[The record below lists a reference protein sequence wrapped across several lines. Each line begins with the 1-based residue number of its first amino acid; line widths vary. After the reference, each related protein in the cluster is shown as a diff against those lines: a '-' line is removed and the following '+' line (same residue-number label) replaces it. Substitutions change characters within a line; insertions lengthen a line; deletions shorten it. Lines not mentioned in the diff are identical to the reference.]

1 MRAIAKGLQVSLL
14 FERSNSMKQ
23 GGSMKKAPIG
33 VSLLA
38 LALTLSLAPQASAAD
53 AVTTISV
60 STWGSSP
67 SETSALKDAVAT
79 FESRNPTIKVDL
91 IVDND
96 HGAQMAA
103 RFASKTPNDVFY
115 LDAGIAQDWAAQG
128 VLLDLTPSI
137 TASKFNLAPFNPS
150 YLKPFQSGGK
160 LFGLP
165 KDANP
170 LVLEGNKALM
180 SIAGIKALPKT
191 IGEFAAHAKKLMAK
205 GITPMCVDA
214 DINRLGAYF
223 VAFGGG
229 LSSGSN
235 KSLLS
240 SAGSKAG
247 LEWAMNNYKTGV
259 FKTPAQLSAGWA
271 GEAFGKAKCAYTM
284 EGAWLDP
291 YLKDS
296 FPGAYKQ
303 LVKGQLPS
311 AKQAGSLAFT
321 AAYAIGK
328 DSPNPKQA
336 WTFIEYMTGARG
348 MTVWTSY
355 GVAIPSR
362 SDVATPI
369 GYEVNGTV
377 AGLKTTL
384 TTPAFKGWGDVVGAF
399 NNEAK
404 KQIQDKNFNV
414 KKATAAIIAAAE
426 AAWPQG

>member
-1 MRAIAKGLQVSLL
+1 
-14 FERSNSMKQ
+14 
-23 GGSMKKAPIG
+23 MKKAPIW

-38 LALTLSLAPQASAAD
+38 LAVTVSLVPQASAAD

-67 SETSALKDAVAT
+67 SETSALKDAIAT

-137 TASKFNLAPFNPS
+137 TAAKFSLTPFNAS
-150 YLKPFQSGGK
+150 YLKPFQNGGK

-180 SIAGIKALPKT
+180 AKAGIKALPKT
-191 IGEFAAHAKKLMAK
+191 IAEFATHSKALLAKK
-205 GITPMCVDA
+205 ITPMCVDA

-229 LSSGSN
+229 LSSTAN

-240 SAGSKAG
+240 SAGTKAG
-247 LEWAMNNYKTGV
+247 LEWAMGNYKTGA

-296 FPGAYKQ
+296 FPAVHKQ
-303 LVKGQLPS
+303 MIKGQLPT

-328 DSPNPKQA
+328 DSPNPKEA

-348 MTVWTSY
+348 MTVWTSF

-362 SDVATPI
+362 SDVATPL
-369 GYEVNGTV
+369 GYEVNGV
-377 AGLKTTL
+377 AAGMKTTI

-404 KQIQDKNFNV
+404 KQIQDKNFDV
-414 KKATAAIIAAAE
+414 KKATAAVIAAAN
-426 AAWPQG
+426 AAWPKG

>member
-1 MRAIAKGLQVSLL
+1 
-14 FERSNSMKQ
+14 
-23 GGSMKKAPIG
+23 
-33 VSLLA
+33 
-38 LALTLSLAPQASAAD
+38 
-53 AVTTISV
+53 
-60 STWGSSP
+60 
-67 SETSALKDAVAT
+67 
-79 FESRNPTIKVDL
+79 
-91 IVDND
+91 
-96 HGAQMAA
+96 
-103 RFASKTPNDVFY
+103 
-115 LDAGIAQDWAAQG
+115 
-128 VLLDLTPSI
+128 
-137 TASKFNLAPFNPS
+137 
-150 YLKPFQSGGK
+150 
-160 LFGLP
+160 LP

-180 SIAGIKALPKT
+180 AKAGIKALPRT
-191 IGEFAAHAKKLMAK
+191 IAEFATHSKALMAK

-229 LSSGSN
+229 LASNTN

-240 SAGSKAG
+240 SAGTKAG
-247 LEWAMNNYKTGV
+247 LEWAMGNYKSGA

-291 YLKDS
+291 FLKDS
-296 FPGAYKQ
+296 FPAVYKQ
-303 LVKGQLPS
+303 LIKGQLPT

-328 DSPNPKQA
+328 DSPNPKEA

-348 MTVWTSY
+348 MTVWTSF

-369 GYEVNGTV
+369 GYEVNGSVAKLPTTV
-377 AGLKTTL
+377 

-404 KQIQDKNFNV
+404 KQIQDKNFDV
-414 KKATAAIIAAAE
+414 KKASAAIIAAAN
-426 AAWPQG
+426 AAWPKG

>member
-1 MRAIAKGLQVSLL
+1 
-14 FERSNSMKQ
+14 
-23 GGSMKKAPIG
+23 MKKFPVGA
-33 VSLLA
+33 SLLA
-38 LALTLSLAPQASAAD
+38 LALTVSLVPQATAAD

-67 SETSALKDAVAT
+67 SETSALKDAIAT

-91 IVDND
+91 VVDSD

-137 TASKFNLAPFNPS
+137 TASKFSLAPFNPS

-160 LFGLP
+160 LYGLP

-170 LVLEGNKALM
+170 LVLEGNKTLM
-180 SIAGIKALPKT
+180 AKAGIKALPKNIT
-191 IGEFAAHAKKLMAK
+191 EFATHAKALMAK

-214 DINRLGAYF
+214 DINRLGAFF

-229 LSSGSN
+229 LATAGN
-235 KSLLS
+235 KSMLS

-247 LEWAMNNYKTGV
+247 LEWAMGNYKSGA

-284 EGAWLDP
+284 EGAWVDP

-296 FPGAYKQ
+296 FPAVYKSMI
-303 LVKGQLPS
+303 KGTLPT

-328 DSPNPKQA
+328 DSPNPKEA

-348 MTVWTSY
+348 MTVWTSF

-362 SDVATPI
+362 SDVATPL
-369 GYEVNGTV
+369 GYEVNGSV
-377 AGLKTTL
+377 AKLKTTV

-404 KQIQDKNFNV
+404 KQIQDKKFDV

-426 AAWPQG
+426 GAWPKA

>member
-1 MRAIAKGLQVSLL
+1 
-14 FERSNSMKQ
+14 
-23 GGSMKKAPIG
+23 MKKAPIW

-38 LALTLSLAPQASAAD
+38 LAVTVSLVPQASAAD
-53 AVTTISV
+53 AVTTITV

-67 SETSALKDAVAT
+67 SETSALKDAIAT
-79 FESRNPTIKVDL
+79 FETRNPTIKVEL

-137 TASKFNLAPFNPS
+137 TAAKFSLTPFNAS
-150 YLKPFQSGGK
+150 YLKPFQNGGK
-160 LFGLP
+160 LYGLP

-180 SIAGIKALPKT
+180 AKAGIKALPKT
-191 IGEFAAHAKKLMAK
+191 IAEFATHSKALMAK

-229 LSSGSN
+229 LASNTN

-240 SAGSKAG
+240 SAGTKAG
-247 LEWAMNNYKTGV
+247 LEWAMGNYKTGA

-284 EGAWLDP
+284 EGAWVDP

-296 FPGAYKQ
+296 FPAVYKQ
-303 LVKGQLPS
+303 LIKGQLPT

-328 DSPNPKQA
+328 DSPNPKEA

-348 MTVWTSY
+348 MTVWTSF

-369 GYEVNGTV
+369 GYEINGSVAKLPTTV
-377 AGLKTTL
+377 

-404 KQIQDKNFNV
+404 KQIQDKNFDV
-414 KKATAAIIAAAE
+414 KKASAAIIAAAN
-426 AAWPQG
+426 AAWPKG

>member
-1 MRAIAKGLQVSLL
+1 
-14 FERSNSMKQ
+14 
-23 GGSMKKAPIG
+23 
-33 VSLLA
+33 
-38 LALTLSLAPQASAAD
+38 
-53 AVTTISV
+53 
-60 STWGSSP
+60 
-67 SETSALKDAVAT
+67 
-79 FESRNPTIKVDL
+79 
-91 IVDND
+91 
-96 HGAQMAA
+96 MAA
-103 RFASKTPNDVFY
+103 RFASKTPNDAFY
-115 LDAGIAQDWAAQG
+115 LDAGVAQDWIAQG
-128 VLLDLTPSI
+128 VLLDLNPSI
-137 TASKFNLAPFNPS
+137 AASKFNLAPFNAS

-160 LFGLP
+160 QFGLP

-180 SIAGIKALPKT
+180 AKAGIKALPKT
-191 IGEFAAHAKKLMAK
+191 IAEFATHSKALMAK
-205 GITPMCVDA
+205 GIVPMCVDA

-229 LSSGSN
+229 LASATN

-296 FPGAYKQ
+296 FPAVYKQ
-303 LVKGQLPS
+303 LVKGTLPT

-328 DSPNPKQA
+328 DSPNPKEA

-362 SDVATPI
+362 SDVTTPI
-369 GYEVNGTV
+369 GYEINGTV
-377 AGLKTTL
+377 ARLKTTV

-414 KKATAAIIAAAE
+414 KKATASIIAAAE
-426 AAWPQG
+426 AAWPKG

>member
-1 MRAIAKGLQVSLL
+1 LNVQIIK
-14 FERSNSMKQ
+14 EI
-23 GGSMKKAPIG
+23 GGRMKKAPIW

-38 LALTLSLAPQASAAD
+38 LAVTVSLVPQASAAD
-53 AVTTISV
+53 AVTTITV

-67 SETSALKDAVAT
+67 SETSALKDAIAT
-79 FESRNPTIKVDL
+79 FETRNPTIKVEL

-137 TASKFNLAPFNPS
+137 TAAKFSLTPFNAS
-150 YLKPFQSGGK
+150 YLKPFQNGGK
-160 LFGLP
+160 LYGLP

-180 SIAGIKALPKT
+180 AKAGIKALPRT
-191 IGEFAAHAKKLMAK
+191 IAEFATHSKALMAK

-229 LSSGSN
+229 LASNTN

-240 SAGSKAG
+240 SAGTKAG
-247 LEWAMNNYKTGV
+247 LEWAMGNYKSGA

-291 YLKDS
+291 FLKDS
-296 FPGAYKQ
+296 FPAVYKQ
-303 LVKGQLPS
+303 LIKGQLPT

-328 DSPNPKQA
+328 DSPNPKEA

-348 MTVWTSY
+348 MTVWTSF

-369 GYEVNGTV
+369 GYEINGSVAKLPTTV
-377 AGLKTTL
+377 

-404 KQIQDKNFNV
+404 KQIQDKNFDV
-414 KKATAAIIAAAE
+414 KKASAAIIAAAN
-426 AAWPQG
+426 AAWPKG

>member
-1 MRAIAKGLQVSLL
+1 
-14 FERSNSMKQ
+14 
-23 GGSMKKAPIG
+23 MKKAPIW

-38 LALTLSLAPQASAAD
+38 LAVTVSLVPQASAAD

-67 SETSALKDAVAT
+67 SETSALKDAIAT

-137 TASKFNLAPFNPS
+137 TAAKFSLTPFNAS
-150 YLKPFQSGGK
+150 YLKPFQNGGK
-160 LFGLP
+160 LYGLP

-180 SIAGIKALPKT
+180 AKAGIKALPKT
-191 IGEFAAHAKKLMAK
+191 IAEFATHSKALLAKK
-205 GITPMCVDA
+205 ITPMCVDA

-229 LSSGSN
+229 LSSTAN

-240 SAGSKAG
+240 SAGTKAG
-247 LEWAMNNYKTGV
+247 LEWAMGNYKTGA

-296 FPGAYKQ
+296 FPAVYKQ
-303 LVKGQLPS
+303 MIKGQLPT

-362 SDVATPI
+362 SDVATPL
-369 GYEVNGTV
+369 GYEVNGV
-377 AGLKTTL
+377 AAGMKTTI

-404 KQIQDKNFNV
+404 KQIQDKNFDV
-414 KKATAAIIAAAE
+414 KKATAAVIAAAN

>member
-1 MRAIAKGLQVSLL
+1 
-14 FERSNSMKQ
+14 
-23 GGSMKKAPIG
+23 MKKAPIW

-38 LALTLSLAPQASAAD
+38 LAVTVSLVPQASAAD
-53 AVTTISV
+53 AVTTITV

-67 SETSALKDAVAT
+67 SETSALKDAIAT
-79 FESRNPTIKVDL
+79 FETRNPTIKVEL

-137 TASKFNLAPFNPS
+137 TAAKFSLTPFNAS
-150 YLKPFQSGGK
+150 YLKPFQNGGK
-160 LFGLP
+160 LYGLP

-180 SIAGIKALPKT
+180 AKAGIKALPKT
-191 IGEFAAHAKKLMAK
+191 IAEFATHSKALMAK

-229 LSSGSN
+229 LASNTN

-240 SAGSKAG
+240 SAGTKAG
-247 LEWAMNNYKTGV
+247 LEWAMGNYKSGA

-291 YLKDS
+291 FLKDS
-296 FPGAYKQ
+296 FPAVYKQ
-303 LVKGQLPS
+303 LIKGQLPT

-328 DSPNPKQA
+328 DSPNPKEA

-362 SDVATPI
+362 SDVATPL
-369 GYEVNGTV
+369 GYEVNGV
-377 AGLKTTL
+377 AAGMKTTI

-404 KQIQDKNFNV
+404 KQIQDKNFDV
-414 KKATAAIIAAAE
+414 KKASAAIIAAAN
-426 AAWPQG
+426 AAWPKG

>member
-1 MRAIAKGLQVSLL
+1 
-14 FERSNSMKQ
+14 
-23 GGSMKKAPIG
+23 MKKVSIG

-38 LALTLSLAPQASAAD
+38 LALTVSLVPQASAAD
-53 AVTTISV
+53 TVTTISV

-115 LDAGIAQDWAAQG
+115 LDAGVAQDWAAQG

-137 TASKFNLAPFNPS
+137 TASGFSLAPFNAS

-170 LVLEGNKALM
+170 LVLEGNKSLM
-180 SIAGIKALPKT
+180 TKAGIKVLPKT
-191 IGEFAAHAKKLMAK
+191 IAEFATQAKALLAK
-205 GITPMCVDA
+205 GVTPMCVDA

-229 LSSGSN
+229 LSSASN

-247 LEWAMNNYKTGV
+247 LEWAMNNYKSGV
-259 FKTPAQLSAGWA
+259 FKTPSQLSAGWA

-284 EGAWLDP
+284 EGAWVDP

-296 FPGAYKQ
+296 FPTVYKQ
-303 LVKGQLPS
+303 LIKGPLPT

-321 AAYAIGK
+321 AAYAIGT
-328 DSPNPKQA
+328 DSPHPKEA
-336 WTFIEYMTGARG
+336 WTFISYMTGARG

-362 SDVATPI
+362 SDVATPL
-369 GYEVNGTV
+369 GYEVNGAV
-377 AGLKTTL
+377 AKQPTTI

-414 KKATAAIIAAAE
+414 KKATASIIAAAE

>member
-1 MRAIAKGLQVSLL
+1 LPSYYLNVQIIK
-14 FERSNSMKQ
+14 EI
-23 GGSMKKAPIG
+23 GGRMKKAPIW

-38 LALTLSLAPQASAAD
+38 LAVTVSLVPQASAAD
-53 AVTTISV
+53 AVTTITV

-67 SETSALKDAVAT
+67 SETSALKDAIAT
-79 FESRNPTIKVDL
+79 FETRNPTIKVEL

-137 TASKFNLAPFNPS
+137 TAAKFSLTPFNAS
-150 YLKPFQSGGK
+150 YLKPFQNGGK
-160 LFGLP
+160 LYGLP

-180 SIAGIKALPKT
+180 AKAGIKALPRT
-191 IGEFAAHAKKLMAK
+191 IAEFATHSKALMAK

-229 LSSGSN
+229 LASNTN

-240 SAGSKAG
+240 SAGTKAG
-247 LEWAMNNYKTGV
+247 LEWAMGNYKSGA

-291 YLKDS
+291 FLKDS
-296 FPGAYKQ
+296 FPAVYKQ
-303 LVKGQLPS
+303 LIKGQLPT

-328 DSPNPKQA
+328 DSPNPKEA

-348 MTVWTSY
+348 MTVWTSF

-369 GYEVNGTV
+369 GYEINGSVAKLPTTV
-377 AGLKTTL
+377 

-404 KQIQDKNFNV
+404 KQIQDKNFDV
-414 KKATAAIIAAAE
+414 KKASAAIIAAAN
-426 AAWPQG
+426 AAWPKG

>member
-1 MRAIAKGLQVSLL
+1 
-14 FERSNSMKQ
+14 
-23 GGSMKKAPIG
+23 MKKAPIW

-38 LALTLSLAPQASAAD
+38 LAVTVSLVPQASAAD
-53 AVTTISV
+53 AVTTITV

-67 SETSALKDAVAT
+67 SETSALKDAIAT
-79 FESRNPTIKVDL
+79 FETRNPTIKVEL

-137 TASKFNLAPFNPS
+137 TAAKFSLTPFNAS
-150 YLKPFQSGGK
+150 YLKPFQNGGK
-160 LFGLP
+160 LYGLP

-180 SIAGIKALPKT
+180 AKAGIKALPKT
-191 IGEFAAHAKKLMAK
+191 IAEFATHSKALMAK

-229 LSSGSN
+229 LASNTN

-240 SAGSKAG
+240 SAGTKAG
-247 LEWAMNNYKTGV
+247 LEWAMGNYKSGA

-284 EGAWLDP
+284 EGAWVDP

-296 FPGAYKQ
+296 FPAVYKQ
-303 LVKGQLPS
+303 LIKGQLPT

-328 DSPNPKQA
+328 DSPNPKEA

-348 MTVWTSY
+348 MTVWTSF

-369 GYEVNGTV
+369 GYEINGSVAKLPTTV
-377 AGLKTTL
+377 

-404 KQIQDKNFNV
+404 KQIQDKNFDV
-414 KKATAAIIAAAE
+414 KKASAAIIAAAN
-426 AAWPQG
+426 AAWPKG

>member
-1 MRAIAKGLQVSLL
+1 
-14 FERSNSMKQ
+14 
-23 GGSMKKAPIG
+23 MKKAPIW

-38 LALTLSLAPQASAAD
+38 LAVTVSLVPQASAAD
-53 AVTTISV
+53 AVTTITV

-67 SETSALKDAVAT
+67 SETSALKDAIAT
-79 FESRNPTIKVDL
+79 FETRNPTIKVEL

-137 TASKFNLAPFNPS
+137 TAAKFSLTPFNAS
-150 YLKPFQSGGK
+150 YLKPFQNGGK
-160 LFGLP
+160 LYGLP

-170 LVLEGNKALM
+170 LVLEGNKSLM
-180 SIAGIKALPKT
+180 AKAGIKALPKT
-191 IGEFAAHAKKLMAK
+191 IAEFATHSKALMAK

-229 LSSGSN
+229 LASNTN

-240 SAGSKAG
+240 SAGTKAG
-247 LEWAMNNYKTGV
+247 LEWAMGNYKSGA

-296 FPGAYKQ
+296 FPAVYKQ
-303 LVKGQLPS
+303 LIKGQLPT

-328 DSPNPKQA
+328 DSPNPKEA

-348 MTVWTSY
+348 MTVWTSF

-369 GYEVNGTV
+369 GYEINGSVAKLPTTV
-377 AGLKTTL
+377 

-404 KQIQDKNFNV
+404 KQIQDKNFDV
-414 KKATAAIIAAAE
+414 KKASAAIIAAAN
-426 AAWPQG
+426 AAWPKG

>member
-1 MRAIAKGLQVSLL
+1 
-14 FERSNSMKQ
+14 
-23 GGSMKKAPIG
+23 MKKAPIW

-38 LALTLSLAPQASAAD
+38 LAVTVSLVPQASAAD
-53 AVTTISV
+53 AVTTITV

-67 SETSALKDAVAT
+67 SETSALKDAIAT
-79 FESRNPTIKVDL
+79 FETRNPTIKVEL

-137 TASKFNLAPFNPS
+137 TAAKFSLTPFNAS
-150 YLKPFQSGGK
+150 YLKPFQNGGK
-160 LFGLP
+160 LYGLP

-180 SIAGIKALPKT
+180 AKAGIKALPKT
-191 IGEFAAHAKKLMAK
+191 IAEFATHSKALMAK

-229 LSSGSN
+229 LASNTN

-240 SAGSKAG
+240 SAGTKAG
-247 LEWAMNNYKTGV
+247 LEWAMGNYKSGA

-291 YLKDS
+291 FLKDS
-296 FPGAYKQ
+296 FPAVYKQ
-303 LVKGQLPS
+303 LIKGQLPT

-328 DSPNPKQA
+328 DSPNPKEA

-348 MTVWTSY
+348 MTVWTSF

-369 GYEVNGTV
+369 GYEVNG
-377 AGLKTTL
+377 AAAKLPTTI

-404 KQIQDKNFNV
+404 KQIQDKNFDV
-414 KKATAAIIAAAE
+414 KKASAAIIAAAN
-426 AAWPQG
+426 AAWPKG

>member
-1 MRAIAKGLQVSLL
+1 
-14 FERSNSMKQ
+14 
-23 GGSMKKAPIG
+23 MKK
-33 VSLLA
+33 VSTGAALLA
-38 LALTLSLAPQASAAD
+38 LALAVSVAPSAIAAD

-67 SETSALKDAVAT
+67 AETSALKDAVAT

-128 VLLDLTPSI
+128 VLLDLMPSI
-137 TASKFNLAPFNPS
+137 TAAKFNLTKFNAS
-150 YLKPFQSGGK
+150 YLKPFQSGTK

-170 LVLEGNKALM
+170 LVLEGNKDLM
-180 SIAGIKALPKT
+180 AIAGITALPT
-191 IGEFAAHAKKLMAK
+191 STTQFAAHAKKLLAK
-205 GITPMCVDA
+205 NITPMCVDA

-229 LSSGSN
+229 LSSAAN

-240 SAGSKAG
+240 SATSKAG
-247 LEWAMNNYKTGV
+247 LEWAMTNYKSGA

-271 GEAFGKAKCAYTM
+271 GEAFGKGKCAYTM

-296 FPGAYKQ
+296 FPDVYDAMI
-303 LVKGQLPS
+303 KGPLPK

-328 DSPNPKQA
+328 DSPNPKEA

-348 MTVWTSY
+348 MTVWTSF

-362 SDVATPI
+362 SDVAIPL
-369 GYEVNGTV
+369 GYEVNGVV
-377 AGLKTTL
+377 AKLATTI

-414 KKATAAIIAAAE
+414 KKAAAAIIAAAE
-426 AAWPQG
+426 AAWPKA

>member
-1 MRAIAKGLQVSLL
+1 
-14 FERSNSMKQ
+14 
-23 GGSMKKAPIG
+23 MKKAPIW

-38 LALTLSLAPQASAAD
+38 LAVTVSLVPQASAAD

-67 SETSALKDAVAT
+67 SETSALKDAIAT
-79 FESRNPTIKVDL
+79 FETRNPTIKVEL

-137 TASKFNLAPFNPS
+137 TAAKFSLTPFNAS
-150 YLKPFQSGGK
+150 YLKPFQNGGK
-160 LFGLP
+160 LYGLP

-170 LVLEGNKALM
+170 LVLEGNKSLM
-180 SIAGIKALPKT
+180 AKAGIKALPKT
-191 IGEFAAHAKKLMAK
+191 IAEFATHSKALMAK

-229 LSSGSN
+229 LASNAN

-240 SAGSKAG
+240 SAGTKAG
-247 LEWAMNNYKTGV
+247 LEWAMGNYKTGA

-296 FPGAYKQ
+296 FPAVYKQ
-303 LVKGQLPS
+303 LIKGQLPT

-328 DSPNPKQA
+328 DSPNPKEA

-348 MTVWTSY
+348 MTVWTSF

-369 GYEVNGTV
+369 GYEVNGSVAKLPTTV
-377 AGLKTTL
+377 

-404 KQIQDKNFNV
+404 KQIQDKNFDV
-414 KKATAAIIAAAE
+414 KKASAAIIAAAN
-426 AAWPQG
+426 AAWPKG

>member
-1 MRAIAKGLQVSLL
+1 
-14 FERSNSMKQ
+14 
-23 GGSMKKAPIG
+23 MKKAPLG

-38 LALTLSLAPQASAAD
+38 LALTLSVAPQAGAVE

-115 LDAGIAQDWAAQG
+115 LDAGVAQDWAAQG

-137 TASKFNLAPFNPS
+137 TASNFSLSAFNKS
-150 YLKPFQSGGK
+150 YLKPFQSGAK

-180 SIAGIKALPKT
+180 AVAGIKALPKT
-191 IGEFAAHAKKLMAK
+191 IVEFATHAKALMAK

-223 VAFGGG
+223 VSFGGG
-229 LSSGSN
+229 LASGSN
-235 KSLLS
+235 QSLLS

-303 LVKGQLPS
+303 LIKGQLPS

-328 DSPNPKQA
+328 DSPHPKEA

-369 GYEVNGTV
+369 GYEVNGSV
-377 AGLKTTL
+377 AKLGTTL

-426 AAWPQG
+426 AAWPMG

>member
-1 MRAIAKGLQVSLL
+1 LPSYYLNVQIIK
-14 FERSNSMKQ
+14 EI
-23 GGSMKKAPIG
+23 GGRMKKAPIW

-38 LALTLSLAPQASAAD
+38 LAVTVSLVPQASAAD
-53 AVTTISV
+53 AVTTITV

-67 SETSALKDAVAT
+67 SETSALKDAIAT
-79 FESRNPTIKVDL
+79 FETRNPTIKVEL

-137 TASKFNLAPFNPS
+137 TAAKFSLTPFNAS
-150 YLKPFQSGGK
+150 YLKPFQNGGK
-160 LFGLP
+160 LYGLP

-170 LVLEGNKALM
+170 LVLEGNKSLM
-180 SIAGIKALPKT
+180 AKAGIKALPKT
-191 IGEFAAHAKKLMAK
+191 IAEFATHSKALMAK

-229 LSSGSN
+229 LASNTN

-240 SAGSKAG
+240 SAGTKAG
-247 LEWAMNNYKTGV
+247 LEWAMGNYKSGA

-291 YLKDS
+291 FLKDS
-296 FPGAYKQ
+296 FPAVYKQ
-303 LVKGQLPS
+303 LIKGQLPT

-328 DSPNPKQA
+328 DSPNPKEA

-348 MTVWTSY
+348 MTVWTSF

-369 GYEVNGTV
+369 GYEVNGSVAKLPTTV
-377 AGLKTTL
+377 

-404 KQIQDKNFNV
+404 KQIQDKNFDV
-414 KKATAAIIAAAE
+414 KKASAAIIAAAN
-426 AAWPQG
+426 AAWPKG

>member
-1 MRAIAKGLQVSLL
+1 
-14 FERSNSMKQ
+14 
-23 GGSMKKAPIG
+23 MKKAPIW

-38 LALTLSLAPQASAAD
+38 LAVTVSLVPQASAAD
-53 AVTTISV
+53 AVTTITV

-67 SETSALKDAVAT
+67 SETSALKDAIAT
-79 FESRNPTIKVDL
+79 FETRNPTIKVEL

-137 TASKFNLAPFNPS
+137 TAAKFSLTPFNAS
-150 YLKPFQSGGK
+150 YLKPFQNGGK
-160 LFGLP
+160 LYGLP

-180 SIAGIKALPKT
+180 AKAGIKALPKT
-191 IGEFAAHAKKLMAK
+191 IAEFATHSKALMAK

-229 LSSGSN
+229 LSDGSN

-240 SAGSKAG
+240 SAGTKAG
-247 LEWAMNNYKTGV
+247 LEWAMGNYKSGA

-291 YLKDS
+291 FLKDS
-296 FPGAYKQ
+296 FPAVYKQ
-303 LVKGQLPS
+303 LIKGQLPT

-328 DSPNPKQA
+328 DSPNPKEA

-348 MTVWTSY
+348 MTVWTSF

-369 GYEVNGTV
+369 GYEINGSVAKLPTTV
-377 AGLKTTL
+377 

-404 KQIQDKNFNV
+404 KQIQDKNFDV
-414 KKATAAIIAAAE
+414 KKASAAIIAAAN
-426 AAWPQG
+426 AAWPKG

>member
-1 MRAIAKGLQVSLL
+1 LNVQIIK
-14 FERSNSMKQ
+14 EI
-23 GGSMKKAPIG
+23 GGRMKKAPIW

-38 LALTLSLAPQASAAD
+38 LAVTVSLVPQASAAD
-53 AVTTISV
+53 AVTTITV

-67 SETSALKDAVAT
+67 SETSALKDAIAT
-79 FESRNPTIKVDL
+79 FETRNPTIKVEL

-137 TASKFNLAPFNPS
+137 TAAKFSLTPFNAS
-150 YLKPFQSGGK
+150 YLKPFQNGGK
-160 LFGLP
+160 LYGLP

-170 LVLEGNKALM
+170 LVLEGNKSLM
-180 SIAGIKALPKT
+180 AKAGIKALPKT
-191 IGEFAAHAKKLMAK
+191 IAEFATHSKALMAK

-229 LSSGSN
+229 LASNTN

-240 SAGSKAG
+240 SAGTKAG
-247 LEWAMNNYKTGV
+247 LEWAMGNYKSGA

-291 YLKDS
+291 FLKDS
-296 FPGAYKQ
+296 FPAVYKQ
-303 LVKGQLPS
+303 LIKGQLPT

-328 DSPNPKQA
+328 DSPNPKEA

-348 MTVWTSY
+348 MTVWTSF

-369 GYEVNGTV
+369 GYEINGSVAKLPTTV
-377 AGLKTTL
+377 

-404 KQIQDKNFNV
+404 KQIQDKNFDV
-414 KKATAAIIAAAE
+414 KKASAAIIAAAN
-426 AAWPQG
+426 AAWPKG

>member
-1 MRAIAKGLQVSLL
+1 LPSYYLNVQIIK
-14 FERSNSMKQ
+14 EI
-23 GGSMKKAPIG
+23 GGRMKKAPIW

-38 LALTLSLAPQASAAD
+38 LAVTVSLVPQASAAD
-53 AVTTISV
+53 AVTTITV

-67 SETSALKDAVAT
+67 SETSALKDAIAT
-79 FESRNPTIKVDL
+79 FETRNPTIKVEL

-137 TASKFNLAPFNPS
+137 TAAKFSLTPFNAS
-150 YLKPFQSGGK
+150 YLKPFQNGGK
-160 LFGLP
+160 LYGLP

-170 LVLEGNKALM
+170 LVLEGNKSLM
-180 SIAGIKALPKT
+180 AKAGIKALPKT
-191 IGEFAAHAKKLMAK
+191 IAEFATHSKALMAK

-229 LSSGSN
+229 LASNTN

-240 SAGSKAG
+240 SAGTKAG
-247 LEWAMNNYKTGV
+247 LEWAMGNYKSGA

-291 YLKDS
+291 FLKDS
-296 FPGAYKQ
+296 FPAVYKQ
-303 LVKGQLPS
+303 LIKGQLPT

-328 DSPNPKQA
+328 DSPNPKEA

-348 MTVWTSY
+348 MTVWTSF

-369 GYEVNGTV
+369 GYEINGSVAKLPTTV
-377 AGLKTTL
+377 

-404 KQIQDKNFNV
+404 KQIQDKNFDV
-414 KKATAAIIAAAE
+414 KKASAAIIAAAN
-426 AAWPQG
+426 AAWPKG

>member
-1 MRAIAKGLQVSLL
+1 
-14 FERSNSMKQ
+14 
-23 GGSMKKAPIG
+23 MKKAPIW

-38 LALTLSLAPQASAAD
+38 LAVTVSLVPQASAAD
-53 AVTTISV
+53 AVTTITV

-67 SETSALKDAVAT
+67 SETSALKDAIAT
-79 FESRNPTIKVDL
+79 FETRNPTIKVEL

-137 TASKFNLAPFNPS
+137 TAAKFSLTPFNAS
-150 YLKPFQSGGK
+150 YLKPFQNGGK
-160 LFGLP
+160 LYGLP

-180 SIAGIKALPKT
+180 AKAGIKALPKT
-191 IGEFAAHAKKLMAK
+191 IAEFATHSKALMAK

-229 LSSGSN
+229 LASNTN

-240 SAGSKAG
+240 SAGTKAG
-247 LEWAMNNYKTGV
+247 LEWAMGNYKSGA

-291 YLKDS
+291 FLKDS
-296 FPGAYKQ
+296 FPAVYKQ
-303 LVKGQLPS
+303 LIKGQLPT

-328 DSPNPKQA
+328 DSPNPKEA

-348 MTVWTSY
+348 MTVWTSF

-369 GYEVNGTV
+369 GYEVNG
-377 AGLKTTL
+377 AAAKLPTTI

-414 KKATAAIIAAAE
+414 KKATAAIIAAAN
-426 AAWPQG
+426 AAWPKG

>member
-1 MRAIAKGLQVSLL
+1 
-14 FERSNSMKQ
+14 
-23 GGSMKKAPIG
+23 MKKASIW

-38 LALTLSLAPQASAAD
+38 LAVTVSLVPQASAAD
-53 AVTTISV
+53 AVTTITV

-67 SETSALKDAVAT
+67 SETSALKDAIAT
-79 FESRNPTIKVDL
+79 FETRNPTIKVEL

-137 TASKFNLAPFNPS
+137 TAAKFSLTPFNAS
-150 YLKPFQSGGK
+150 YLKPFQNGGK
-160 LFGLP
+160 LYGLP

-180 SIAGIKALPKT
+180 AKAGIKALPKT
-191 IGEFAAHAKKLMAK
+191 IAEFATHSKALMAK

-229 LSSGSN
+229 LSDGSN

-240 SAGSKAG
+240 SAGTKAG
-247 LEWAMNNYKTGV
+247 LEWAMGNYKTGA

-284 EGAWLDP
+284 EGAWVDP

-296 FPGAYKQ
+296 FPAVYKQ
-303 LVKGQLPS
+303 LIKGQLPT

-328 DSPNPKQA
+328 DSPHPKEA

-362 SDVATPI
+362 SDVATPL
-369 GYEVNGTV
+369 GYEVNGV
-377 AGLKTTL
+377 AAGMKTTI

-404 KQIQDKNFNV
+404 KQIQDKNFDV
-414 KKATAAIIAAAE
+414 KKATAAIIAAAN
-426 AAWPQG
+426 AAWPKG

>member
-1 MRAIAKGLQVSLL
+1 
-14 FERSNSMKQ
+14 
-23 GGSMKKAPIG
+23 MKKAPIW

-38 LALTLSLAPQASAAD
+38 LAVTVSLVPQASAAD
-53 AVTTISV
+53 AVTTITV

-67 SETSALKDAVAT
+67 SETSALKDAIAT
-79 FESRNPTIKVDL
+79 FETRNPTIKVEL

-137 TASKFNLAPFNPS
+137 TAAKFSLTPFNAS
-150 YLKPFQSGGK
+150 YLKPFQNGGK
-160 LFGLP
+160 LYGLP

-170 LVLEGNKALM
+170 LVLEGNKSLM
-180 SIAGIKALPKT
+180 AKAGIKALPKT
-191 IGEFAAHAKKLMAK
+191 IAEFATHSKALMAK

-229 LSSGSN
+229 LASNAN

-240 SAGSKAG
+240 SAGTKAG
-247 LEWAMNNYKTGV
+247 LEWAMGNYKSGA

-291 YLKDS
+291 FLKDS
-296 FPGAYKQ
+296 FPAVYKQ
-303 LVKGQLPS
+303 LIKGQLPT

-328 DSPNPKQA
+328 DSPNPKEA

-348 MTVWTSY
+348 MTVWTSF

-369 GYEVNGTV
+369 GYEVNGSVAKLPTTV
-377 AGLKTTL
+377 

-404 KQIQDKNFNV
+404 KQIQDKNFDV
-414 KKATAAIIAAAE
+414 KKASAAIIAAAN
-426 AAWPQG
+426 AAWPKG

>member
-1 MRAIAKGLQVSLL
+1 
-14 FERSNSMKQ
+14 
-23 GGSMKKAPIG
+23 MKKAPIG

-38 LALTLSLAPQASAAD
+38 LALTVSLVPQATAAET
-53 AVTTISV
+53 VTTISV

-115 LDAGIAQDWAAQG
+115 LDAGVAQDWAAQG

-137 TASKFNLAPFNPS
+137 TANKFNLAAFNAS
-150 YLKPFQSGGK
+150 YLKPFQSGSK

-180 SIAGIKALPKT
+180 AKAGIKALPKT
-191 IGEFAAHAKKLMAK
+191 VAQFAVQAKALMAK
-205 GITPMCVDA
+205 GVTPMCVDA

-229 LSSGSN
+229 LASASN
-235 KSLLS
+235 ASLLS

-247 LEWAMNNYKTGV
+247 LEWAMTNYKTGV

-284 EGAWLDP
+284 EGAWVDP

-296 FPGAYKQ
+296 FPDVYDQLIKGA
-303 LVKGQLPS
+303 LPTS
-311 AKQAGSLAFT
+311 KQAGSLAFT

-328 DSPNPKQA
+328 DSPHPKEA

-362 SDVATPI
+362 SDVATPL

-377 AGLKTTL
+377 AKLATTV

-414 KKATAAIIAAAE
+414 KKAVAAIIAAAE
-426 AAWPQG
+426 AAWPKG

>member
-1 MRAIAKGLQVSLL
+1 LPFYYLNVQIIK
-14 FERSNSMKQ
+14 EI
-23 GGSMKKAPIG
+23 GGRMKKAPIW

-38 LALTLSLAPQASAAD
+38 LAVTVSLVPQASAAD
-53 AVTTISV
+53 AVTTITV

-67 SETSALKDAVAT
+67 SETSALKDAIAT
-79 FESRNPTIKVDL
+79 FETRNPTIKVEL

-137 TASKFNLAPFNPS
+137 TAAKFSLTPFNAS
-150 YLKPFQSGGK
+150 YLKPFQNGGK
-160 LFGLP
+160 LYGLP

-180 SIAGIKALPKT
+180 AKAGIKALPRT
-191 IGEFAAHAKKLMAK
+191 IAEFATHSKALMAK

-229 LSSGSN
+229 LASNTN

-240 SAGSKAG
+240 SAGTKAG
-247 LEWAMNNYKTGV
+247 LEWAMGNYKSGA

-291 YLKDS
+291 FLKDS
-296 FPGAYKQ
+296 FPAVYKQ
-303 LVKGQLPS
+303 LIKGQLPT

-328 DSPNPKQA
+328 DSPNPKEA

-348 MTVWTSY
+348 MTVWTSF

-369 GYEVNGTV
+369 GYEINGSVAKLPTTV
-377 AGLKTTL
+377 

-404 KQIQDKNFNV
+404 KQIQDKNFDV
-414 KKATAAIIAAAE
+414 KKASAAIIAAAN
-426 AAWPQG
+426 AAWPKG

>member
-1 MRAIAKGLQVSLL
+1 
-14 FERSNSMKQ
+14 
-23 GGSMKKAPIG
+23 MKKAPIW

-38 LALTLSLAPQASAAD
+38 LAVTVSLVPQASAAD
-53 AVTTISV
+53 AVTTITV

-67 SETSALKDAVAT
+67 SETSALKDAIAT
-79 FESRNPTIKVDL
+79 FETRNPTIKVEL

-137 TASKFNLAPFNPS
+137 TAAKFSLTPFNAS
-150 YLKPFQSGGK
+150 YLKPFQNGGK
-160 LFGLP
+160 LYGLP

-180 SIAGIKALPKT
+180 AKAGIKALPKT
-191 IGEFAAHAKKLMAK
+191 IAEFATHSKALMAK

-229 LSSGSN
+229 LASNTN

-240 SAGSKAG
+240 SAGTKAG
-247 LEWAMNNYKTGV
+247 LEWAMGNYKTGA

-296 FPGAYKQ
+296 FPAVYKQ
-303 LVKGQLPS
+303 LIKGQLPT

-328 DSPNPKQA
+328 DSPNPKEA

-348 MTVWTSY
+348 MTVWTSF

-369 GYEVNGTV
+369 GYEVNGSVAKLPTTV
-377 AGLKTTL
+377 

-404 KQIQDKNFNV
+404 KQIQDKNFDV
-414 KKATAAIIAAAE
+414 KKASAAIIAAAN
-426 AAWPQG
+426 AAWPKG

>member
-1 MRAIAKGLQVSLL
+1 
-14 FERSNSMKQ
+14 
-23 GGSMKKAPIG
+23 MKKAPIG

-67 SETSALKDAVAT
+67 SETAALTDAVAT
-79 FESRNPTIKVDL
+79 FQSRYPLIKVDL

-115 LDAGIAQDWAAQG
+115 LDAGVAQDWAAQG

-137 TASKFNLAPFNPS
+137 TASSFSLAPFNAS

-170 LVLEGNKALM
+170 LVLEGNKGLM
-180 SIAGIKALPKT
+180 AAAGIKSLPKS
-191 IGEFAAHAKKLMAK
+191 IAEFATQSKALMAK
-205 GITPMCVDA
+205 GIVPMCVDA

-229 LSSGSN
+229 IASSSN
-235 KSLLS
+235 SSLLS

-271 GEAFGKAKCAYTM
+271 GEAFGKAKCAFTM

-291 YLKDS
+291 YIKDS
-296 FPGAYKQ
+296 FPGVYSQ
-303 LVKGQLPS
+303 LVKGPLPT
-311 AKQAGSLAFT
+311 AKHAGSLAFT

-328 DSPNPKQA
+328 DSPHPKEA
-336 WTFIEYMTGARG
+336 WTFISYMTGARG

-377 AGLKTTL
+377 AKLATTV

-404 KQIQDKNFNV
+404 KQIQNKNFDV

-426 AAWPQG
+426 AAWPKG

>member
-1 MRAIAKGLQVSLL
+1 
-14 FERSNSMKQ
+14 
-23 GGSMKKAPIG
+23 MKKAPIG

-38 LALTLSLAPQASAAD
+38 LAVTLSLAPQASAAE

-180 SIAGIKALPKT
+180 GIAGINALPKT
-191 IGEFAAHAKKLMAK
+191 IVEFAAHAKKLMAK

-229 LSSGSN
+229 LASGSN
-235 KSLLS
+235 TSLLS

-355 GVAIPSR
+355 GVAITSR
-362 SDVATPI
+362 
-369 GYEVNGTV
+369 
-377 AGLKTTL
+377 
-384 TTPAFKGWGDVVGAF
+384 
-399 NNEAK
+399 
-404 KQIQDKNFNV
+404 
-414 KKATAAIIAAAE
+414 
-426 AAWPQG
+426 

>member
-1 MRAIAKGLQVSLL
+1 
-14 FERSNSMKQ
+14 
-23 GGSMKKAPIG
+23 MKKAPIW

-38 LALTLSLAPQASAAD
+38 LAVTVSLVPQASAAD
-53 AVTTISV
+53 AVTTITV

-67 SETSALKDAVAT
+67 SETSALKDAIAT
-79 FESRNPTIKVDL
+79 FETRNPTIKVEL

-137 TASKFNLAPFNPS
+137 TAAKFSLTPFNAS
-150 YLKPFQSGGK
+150 YLKPFQNGGK
-160 LFGLP
+160 LYGLP

-180 SIAGIKALPKT
+180 AKAGIKALPKT
-191 IGEFAAHAKKLMAK
+191 IAEFATHSKALMAK

-229 LSSGSN
+229 LSDGSN

-240 SAGSKAG
+240 SAGTKAG
-247 LEWAMNNYKTGV
+247 LEWAMGNYKTGA

-284 EGAWLDP
+284 EGAWVDP

-296 FPGAYKQ
+296 FPAVYKQ
-303 LVKGQLPS
+303 LIKGQLPT

-328 DSPNPKQA
+328 DSPNPKEA

-362 SDVATPI
+362 SDVATPL
-369 GYEVNGTV
+369 GYEVNGV
-377 AGLKTTL
+377 AAGMKTTI

-404 KQIQDKNFNV
+404 KQIQDKNFDV
-414 KKATAAIIAAAE
+414 KKATAAIIAAAN
-426 AAWPQG
+426 AAWPKG

>member
-1 MRAIAKGLQVSLL
+1 
-14 FERSNSMKQ
+14 
-23 GGSMKKAPIG
+23 MKKAPIW

-38 LALTLSLAPQASAAD
+38 LAVTVSLVPQANAAE

-67 SETSALKDAVAT
+67 SETSALKDAIAT

-137 TASKFNLAPFNPS
+137 TAAKFSLTPFNAS
-150 YLKPFQSGGK
+150 YLKPFQNGGK
-160 LFGLP
+160 LYGLP

-180 SIAGIKALPKT
+180 AKAGIKALPKT
-191 IGEFAAHAKKLMAK
+191 IAEFATHSKALLAKK
-205 GITPMCVDA
+205 ITPMCVDA

-229 LSSGSN
+229 LSSTAN

-240 SAGSKAG
+240 SAGTKAG
-247 LEWAMNNYKTGV
+247 LEWAMGNYKTGA

-296 FPGAYKQ
+296 FPAVYKQ
-303 LVKGQLPS
+303 LIKGQLPT

-328 DSPNPKQA
+328 DSPNPKEA

-348 MTVWTSY
+348 MTVWTSF

-369 GYEVNGTV
+369 GYEINGSVAKLPTTV
-377 AGLKTTL
+377 

-404 KQIQDKNFNV
+404 KQIQDKNFDV
-414 KKATAAIIAAAE
+414 KKASAAIIAAAN
-426 AAWPQG
+426 AAWPKG

>member
-1 MRAIAKGLQVSLL
+1 
-14 FERSNSMKQ
+14 
-23 GGSMKKAPIG
+23 MKKAPIW

-38 LALTLSLAPQASAAD
+38 LAVTVSLVPQASAAD
-53 AVTTISV
+53 AVTTITV

-67 SETSALKDAVAT
+67 SETSALKDAIAT
-79 FESRNPTIKVDL
+79 FETRNPTIKVEL

-137 TASKFNLAPFNPS
+137 TAAKFSLTPFNAS
-150 YLKPFQSGGK
+150 YLKPFQNGGK
-160 LFGLP
+160 LYGLP

-180 SIAGIKALPKT
+180 AKAGIKALPKT
-191 IGEFAAHAKKLMAK
+191 IAEFATHSKALMAK

-229 LSSGSN
+229 LASNTN

-240 SAGSKAG
+240 SAGTKAG
-247 LEWAMNNYKTGV
+247 LEWAMGNYKSGA

-284 EGAWLDP
+284 EGAWVDP

-296 FPGAYKQ
+296 FPAVYKQ
-303 LVKGQLPS
+303 LIKGQLPT

-328 DSPNPKQA
+328 DSPNPKEA

-362 SDVATPI
+362 SDVATPL
-369 GYEVNGTV
+369 GYEVNGV
-377 AGLKTTL
+377 AAGMKTTI

-404 KQIQDKNFNV
+404 KQIQDKNFDV
-414 KKATAAIIAAAE
+414 KKASAAIIAAAN
-426 AAWPQG
+426 AAWPKG

>member
-1 MRAIAKGLQVSLL
+1 
-14 FERSNSMKQ
+14 
-23 GGSMKKAPIG
+23 MKKAPIW

-38 LALTLSLAPQASAAD
+38 LAVTVSLVPQASAAD
-53 AVTTISV
+53 AVTTITV

-67 SETSALKDAVAT
+67 SETSALKDAIAT
-79 FESRNPTIKVDL
+79 FETRNPTIKVEL

-137 TASKFNLAPFNPS
+137 TAAKFSLTPFNAS
-150 YLKPFQSGGK
+150 YLKPFQNGGK
-160 LFGLP
+160 LYGLP

-180 SIAGIKALPKT
+180 AKAGIKALPKT
-191 IGEFAAHAKKLMAK
+191 IAEFATHSKALMAK

-229 LSSGSN
+229 LASNTN

-240 SAGSKAG
+240 SAGTKAG
-247 LEWAMNNYKTGV
+247 LEWAMGNYKSGA

-296 FPGAYKQ
+296 FPAVYKQ
-303 LVKGQLPS
+303 LIKGQLPT

-328 DSPNPKQA
+328 DSPNPKEA

-348 MTVWTSY
+348 MTVWTSF

-369 GYEVNGTV
+369 GYEINGSVAKLPTTV
-377 AGLKTTL
+377 

-404 KQIQDKNFNV
+404 KQIQDKNFDV
-414 KKATAAIIAAAE
+414 KKASAAIIAAAN
-426 AAWPQG
+426 AAWPKG

>member
-1 MRAIAKGLQVSLL
+1 
-14 FERSNSMKQ
+14 
-23 GGSMKKAPIG
+23 MKKAPIW

-38 LALTLSLAPQASAAD
+38 LAVTVSLVPQASAAD
-53 AVTTISV
+53 AVTTITV

-67 SETSALKDAVAT
+67 SETSALKDAIAT
-79 FESRNPTIKVDL
+79 FETRNPTIKVEL

-137 TASKFNLAPFNPS
+137 TAAKFSLTPFNAS
-150 YLKPFQSGGK
+150 YLKPFQNGGK
-160 LFGLP
+160 LYGLP

-180 SIAGIKALPKT
+180 AKAGIKALPKT
-191 IGEFAAHAKKLMAK
+191 ITEFAVHAKALMAK

-229 LSSGSN
+229 LASNTN

-240 SAGSKAG
+240 SAGTKAG
-247 LEWAMNNYKTGV
+247 LEWAMGNYKSGA

-291 YLKDS
+291 FLKDS
-296 FPGAYKQ
+296 FPAVYKQ
-303 LVKGQLPS
+303 LIKGQLPT

-328 DSPNPKQA
+328 DSPNPKEA

-348 MTVWTSY
+348 MTVWTSF

-369 GYEVNGTV
+369 GYEINGSVAKLPTTV
-377 AGLKTTL
+377 

-404 KQIQDKNFNV
+404 KQIQDKNFDV
-414 KKATAAIIAAAE
+414 KKASAAIIAAAN
-426 AAWPQG
+426 AAWPKG

>member
-1 MRAIAKGLQVSLL
+1 
-14 FERSNSMKQ
+14 MKR
-23 GGSMKKAPIG
+23 APIW

-38 LALTLSLAPQASAAD
+38 LAVTVSLVPQASAAD
-53 AVTTISV
+53 AVTTITV

-67 SETSALKDAVAT
+67 SETSALKDAIAT
-79 FESRNPTIKVDL
+79 FETRNPTIKVEL

-137 TASKFNLAPFNPS
+137 TAAKFSLTPFNAS
-150 YLKPFQSGGK
+150 YLKPFQNGGK
-160 LFGLP
+160 LYGLP

-180 SIAGIKALPKT
+180 AKAGIKALPKT
-191 IGEFAAHAKKLMAK
+191 IAEFATHSKALMAK

-229 LSSGSN
+229 LSDGSN

-240 SAGSKAG
+240 SAGTKAG
-247 LEWAMNNYKTGV
+247 LEWAMGNYKSGA

-291 YLKDS
+291 FLKDS
-296 FPGAYKQ
+296 FPAVYKQ
-303 LVKGQLPS
+303 LIKGQLPT

-328 DSPNPKQA
+328 DSPNPKEA

-348 MTVWTSY
+348 MTVWTSF

-369 GYEVNGTV
+369 GYEINGSVAKLPTTV
-377 AGLKTTL
+377 

-404 KQIQDKNFNV
+404 KQIQDKNFDV
-414 KKATAAIIAAAE
+414 KKATAAIIAAAN
-426 AAWPQG
+426 AAWPKG

>member
-1 MRAIAKGLQVSLL
+1 
-14 FERSNSMKQ
+14 
-23 GGSMKKAPIG
+23 MKKAPIW

-38 LALTLSLAPQASAAD
+38 LAVTVSLVPQASAAD

-67 SETSALKDAVAT
+67 SETSALKDAIAT
-79 FESRNPTIKVDL
+79 FETRNPTIKVEL

-137 TASKFNLAPFNPS
+137 TAAKFSLTPFNAS
-150 YLKPFQSGGK
+150 YLKPFQNGGK
-160 LFGLP
+160 LYGLP

-170 LVLEGNKALM
+170 LVLEGNKSLM
-180 SIAGIKALPKT
+180 AKAGIKALPKT
-191 IGEFAAHAKKLMAK
+191 IAEFATHSKALMAK

-229 LSSGSN
+229 LASNAN

-240 SAGSKAG
+240 SAGTKAG
-247 LEWAMNNYKTGV
+247 LEWAMGNYKTGA

-296 FPGAYKQ
+296 FPAVYKQ
-303 LVKGQLPS
+303 LIKGQLPT

-328 DSPNPKQA
+328 DSPNPKEA

-348 MTVWTSY
+348 MTVWTSF

-369 GYEVNGTV
+369 GYEVNGSVAKHPTTV
-377 AGLKTTL
+377 

-404 KQIQDKNFNV
+404 KQIQDKNFDV
-414 KKATAAIIAAAE
+414 KKASAAIIAAAN
-426 AAWPQG
+426 AAWPKG

>member
-1 MRAIAKGLQVSLL
+1 LNVQIIK
-14 FERSNSMKQ
+14 EI
-23 GGSMKKAPIG
+23 GGSMKKAPIW

-38 LALTLSLAPQASAAD
+38 LAVTVSLVPQASAAD
-53 AVTTISV
+53 AVTTITV

-67 SETSALKDAVAT
+67 SETSALKDAIAT
-79 FESRNPTIKVDL
+79 FETRNPTIKVEL

-137 TASKFNLAPFNPS
+137 TAAKFSLTPFNAS
-150 YLKPFQSGGK
+150 YLKPFQNGGK
-160 LFGLP
+160 LYGLP

-180 SIAGIKALPKT
+180 AKAGIKALPKT
-191 IGEFAAHAKKLMAK
+191 ITEFAVHAKALMAK

-229 LSSGSN
+229 LASNTN

-240 SAGSKAG
+240 SAGTKAG
-247 LEWAMNNYKTGV
+247 LEWAMGNYKSGA

-291 YLKDS
+291 FLKDS
-296 FPGAYKQ
+296 FPAVYKQ
-303 LVKGQLPS
+303 LIKGQLPT

-328 DSPNPKQA
+328 DSPNPKEA

-348 MTVWTSY
+348 MTVWTSF

-369 GYEVNGTV
+369 GYEINGSVAKLPTTV
-377 AGLKTTL
+377 

-404 KQIQDKNFNV
+404 KQIQDKNFDV
-414 KKATAAIIAAAE
+414 KKASAAIIAAAN
-426 AAWPQG
+426 AAWPKG

>member
-1 MRAIAKGLQVSLL
+1 
-14 FERSNSMKQ
+14 
-23 GGSMKKAPIG
+23 MKKAPLG
-33 VSLLA
+33 VSILA
-38 LALTLSLAPQASAAD
+38 LALSISLVPQATAAD

-67 SETSALKDAVAT
+67 SETSALKDAIAT
-79 FESRNPTIKVDL
+79 FETRYPTIKVDL

-128 VLLDLTPSI
+128 VLLDLNPSI
-137 TASKFNLAPFNPS
+137 TASKFSLAPFNAS

-160 LFGLP
+160 LYGLP

-180 SIAGIKALPKT
+180 ARAGIKALPKT
-191 IGEFAAHAKKLMAK
+191 IAEFATHSKALLAKK
-205 GITPMCVDA
+205 ITPMCVDA

-229 LSSGSN
+229 LSSSSN
-235 KSLLS
+235 ASLLS
-240 SAGSKAG
+240 SSGTKAG
-247 LEWAMNNYKTGV
+247 LEWAMGNYKTGA

-296 FPGAYKQ
+296 FPVVYKQ
-303 LVKGQLPS
+303 LIKGQLPT

-328 DSPNPKQA
+328 DSPNPKEA

-362 SDVATPI
+362 SDVATPL
-369 GYEVNGTV
+369 GYEVNGV
-377 AGLKTTL
+377 AAGMKTTI

-404 KQIQDKNFNV
+404 KQIQDKNFDV
-414 KKATAAIIAAAE
+414 KKATAAIIAAAN
-426 AAWPQG
+426 AAWPKG

>member
-1 MRAIAKGLQVSLL
+1 
-14 FERSNSMKQ
+14 
-23 GGSMKKAPIG
+23 
-33 VSLLA
+33 
-38 LALTLSLAPQASAAD
+38 
-53 AVTTISV
+53 
-60 STWGSSP
+60 
-67 SETSALKDAVAT
+67 
-79 FESRNPTIKVDL
+79 
-91 IVDND
+91 
-96 HGAQMAA
+96 MAA

-137 TASKFNLAPFNPS
+137 TAAKFSLTPFNAS
-150 YLKPFQSGGK
+150 YLKPFQNGGK
-160 LFGLP
+160 LYGLP

-170 LVLEGNKALM
+170 LVLEGNKSLM
-180 SIAGIKALPKT
+180 AKAGIKALPKT
-191 IGEFAAHAKKLMAK
+191 IAEFATHSKALLAKK
-205 GITPMCVDA
+205 ITPMCVDA

-229 LSSGSN
+229 LSSASN
-235 KSLLS
+235 ASLLS
-240 SAGSKAG
+240 SAGTKAG
-247 LEWAMNNYKTGV
+247 LEWAMGNYKNGS

-296 FPGAYKQ
+296 FPAVYKQ
-303 LVKGQLPS
+303 LIKGQLPT

-348 MTVWTSY
+348 MTVWTSF

-362 SDVATPI
+362 SDVATPL
-369 GYEVNGTV
+369 GYEVNGV
-377 AGLKTTL
+377 AAGMKTTI

-404 KQIQDKNFNV
+404 KQIQDKNFDV
-414 KKATAAIIAAAE
+414 KKATAAIIAAAN
-426 AAWPQG
+426 AAWPKG